1 MQTPNW
7 DDLRFF
13 VALCEAGTLTGAA
26 RATGVEHTTV
36 ARRIEAL
43 ETALGARLFDR
54 FPKGWSL
61 TAAGTVLVPHARKVE
76 DDMYALLNAAR
87 ATNAVTGVVRVSA
100 PPALASCLLA
110 PRLRAPLAR
119 LPGVEIDLRAEAHTT
134 DLMRRQADIALR
146 FARPTS
152 PGLATK
158 LLAHIDYALYA
169 HEDYVANR
177 APEQWEF
184 VGYDEQLQN
193 APQQEWLDKV
203 RGERRTCMRSNDM
216 LTLLR
221 AAIECC
227 GVGVFPC
234 YATAGVPGLVAL
246 TPACP
251 VRRKLW
257 LVMHD
262 DVRRAPHVRAVAN
275 EITAMFAHES
285 DRGSTGPA
293 E

>member
-1 MQTPNW
+1 MQTPDW

-13 VALCEAGTLTGAA
+13 LALCGAGTLTGAA

-36 ARRIEAL
+36 ARRIDAL

-61 TAAGTVLVPHARKVE
+61 TAAGTALVPHARKLE
-76 DDMYALLNAAR
+76 DDMHALLNVAR
-87 ATNAVTGVVRVSA
+87 GAIEVAGVVRVSA
-100 PPALASCLLA
+100 PPALTACLLA
-110 PRLRAPLAR
+110 PRLRGPLSR
-119 LPGVEIDLRAEAHTT
+119 LPGVEIDLRAEARTT

-152 PGLATK
+152 PGLVTR
-158 LLAHIDYALYA
+158 LLAHVDYALYA

-177 APEQWEF
+177 APAQWEF
-184 VGYDEQLQN
+184 LGYDELQQD
-193 APQQEWLDKV
+193 APQQDWLDKL
-203 RGERRTCMRSNDM
+203 RGARRYSVRSNDL
-216 LTLLR
+216 LTLLQ
-221 AAIECC
+221 AAVGGC
-227 GVGVFPC
+227 GVGVFPR
-234 YATAGVPGLVAL
+234 YAAARAPGLVVL
-246 TPACP
+246 DPACP

-262 DVRRAPHVRAVAN
+262 DVRRAPHVRAVAD
-275 EITAMFAHES
+275 EIIAMFEQ
-285 DRGSTGPA
+285 